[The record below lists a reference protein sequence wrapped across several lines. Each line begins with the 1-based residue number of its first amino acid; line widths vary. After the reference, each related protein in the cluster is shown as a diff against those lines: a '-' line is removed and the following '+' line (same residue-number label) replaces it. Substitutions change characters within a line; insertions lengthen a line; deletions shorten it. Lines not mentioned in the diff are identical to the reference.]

1 MDETILDFDRVY
13 AEHYPNAYRVALGI
27 LLDAGLAEDVTQDAF
42 TKAYRKR
49 DSFRPTGSLGAWIH
63 TIVAREAISR
73 LRWRRLQQRLLD
85 TLGQFHQ
92 AEIDF
97 DARDTVLRLLALLS
111 PKTRAAVVLHH
122 VHGYRYREIAV
133 ILGIPEGTVA
143 TRISNGLKQ
152 MRAVMVAATE
162 EREPAIR

>member
-42 TKAYRKR
+42 TKAYQKR

-63 TIVAREAISR
+63 TIVAREALSR

-85 TLGQFHQ
+85 TLGQRPQ
-92 AEIDF
+92 LAEVDF
-97 DARDTVLRLLALLS
+97 DARDTVLRLLGLLS
-111 PKTRAAVVLHH
+111 VKTRAAVVLHH
-122 VHGYRYREIAV
+122 VHGYR
-133 ILGIPEGTVA
+133 
-143 TRISNGLKQ
+143 
-152 MRAVMVAATE
+152 
-162 EREPAIR
+162 